1 LKLTSNISN
10 LYFDKQ
16 APVLMM
22 QEAVM
27 GSKGRHNEK
36 KPKQDKAKKAETK
49 KAAK

>member
-1 LKLTSNISN
+1 
-10 LYFDKQ
+10 
-16 APVLMM
+16 M

-49 KAAK
+49 KAAKWNIGTQLPAC